1 MIIRILSEGQFE
13 VPDNQVD
20 GLNALDDAVHNA
32 INDGNEVAFTNALGA
47 LLDAVHKV
55 GGPVDIDDIVASDAI
70 LPPADATINE
80 ARELLQGDG
89 LIPG

>member
-1 MIIRILSEGQFE
+1 MIVRILSEGQYN
-13 VPDNQVD
+13 VPDSQAD
-20 GLNALDDAVHNA
+20 ALNELDDAVRDA
-32 INDGNEVAFTNALGA
+32 IDSGNEVAFTNALGA
-47 LLDAVHKV
+47 LLDAVHRL

-80 ARELLQGDG
+80 ARELLQEDG

>member
-13 VPDNQVD
+13 VPDAQVD
-20 GLNALDDAVHNA
+20 ALNALDDTVHAA
-32 INDGNEVAFTNALGA
+32 INGGDEVAFTNALAA
-47 LLDAVHKV
+47 LLEAVHQL
-55 GGPVDIDDIVASDAI
+55 GGPIDLDDIVASDAI

-80 ARELLQGDG
+80 ARELLHEDG

>member
-13 VPDNQVD
+13 VPDSEVD
-20 GLNALDDAVHNA
+20 ALNALDDAVHAA
-32 INDGNEVAFTNALGA
+32 INAGQEVAFTNAFAA
-47 LLDAVHKV
+47 LLEAVHTL
-55 GGPVDIDDIVASDAI
+55 GGPIDLDDVVASDAI

-80 ARELLQGDG
+80 AKALLHDDG